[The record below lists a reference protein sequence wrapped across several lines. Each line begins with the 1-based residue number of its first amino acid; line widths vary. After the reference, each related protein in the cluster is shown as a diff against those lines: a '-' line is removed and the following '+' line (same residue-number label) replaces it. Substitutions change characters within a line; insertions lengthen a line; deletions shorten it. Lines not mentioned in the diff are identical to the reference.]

1 MVIYLVRHGA
11 AGHRLIDDDTNTARR
26 LDPTGAQQAAAIAAF
41 VGTKPIDCVVS
52 SPAVR
57 CVETVEPTAAM
68 FGLEVQRSESLNE
81 GTDIDE
87 AYELVQSLARTSPR
101 SVACSHGDVIPEIIA
116 RASGRGMNVTT
127 KAGCAKGSV
136 WELHTGASGEFVT
149 GLYHSLR

>member
-1 MVIYLVRHGA
+1 MVIYLARHGS
-11 AGHRLIDDDTNTARR
+11 AGHRATDDEVNTARR
-26 LDPTGAQQAAAIAAF
+26 LDQTGDQQALALAEFIGPEP
-41 VGTKPIDCVVS
+41 VEIVIS

-57 CVETVEPTAAM
+57 CVETVQPTASR
-68 FGLEVQRSESLNE
+68 FGLEVQRHDALNE

-101 SVACSHGDVIPEIIA
+101 AVACSHGDVIPEIIA
-116 RASGRGMNVTT
+116 RASGRGMSVAT

-149 GLYHSLR
+149 GYYHPLR